1 LFDAFSSR
9 EPVPTSLENAI
20 KHFRGRPVDATASR
34 SSRFD
39 GSDSLGDPA
48 ESAAALC
55 LSDNRAHREYR
66 RRRHGRMGWAVD
78 RRRTPKDNTG
88 PIGIAAAPSRSG
100 SICRPG
106 YRHVAVAARRRAA
119 VAMVL
124 DFLDWG
130 IAFVQRVSRSSQL
143 ERESHAGN
151 ACEHFE
157 VPPGELLYPSPSLL
171 QHCMS
176 STATRA
182 EWNIQIA
189 FTPGLTRN

>member
-1 LFDAFSSR
+1 MLPHLVVAVST
-9 EPVPTSLENAI
+9 VVIAL
-20 KHFRGRPVDATASR
+20 
-34 SSRFD
+34 
-39 GSDSLGDPA
+39 
-48 ESAAALC
+48 AALLKAPRHC
-55 LSDNRAHREYR
+55 ACRITELIASIDVGAMAAWDGPSTAAVLQRIIPARLEL
-66 RRRHGRMGWAVD
+66 RRHHPVRVAYAVPAID
-78 RRRTPKDNTG
+78 
-88 PIGIAAAPSRSG
+88 I
-100 SICRPG
+100 
-106 YRHVAVAARRRAA
+106 VAVAARRRAA